1 MGESNGA
8 PDQENPER
16 CSSLLCLLVDT
27 RPRRD
32 ETSTPLVGGQGTDTE
47 DDNEAEPSH
56 YRHAA
61 DYEEEQRAR
70 DRKWLELLESGLG
83 IKTTAS
89 RATVIQSDSELSE
102 DSAEELQERDLA
114 PRKPV
119 YFHKNMRKKDG
130 ANTAGRQGPGHDHNN
145 ECFYCFPWSSSVAE
159 PWPATT
165 WAMACGGDVHMD
177 NDDQQRGCSTW
188 TLSSR
193 TSWWW
198 PSPAR
203 HGLPCKAGTLVQ
215 CTTEQRDRFSQ
226 SREEQRY
233 AGMGQDRCLEASC
246 ARWCGYGREPSHQ
259 PRVARRRC
267 AANLRGPPGRCGGHV
282 RLGV

>member
-1 MGESNGA
+1 MAGA
-8 PDQENPER
+8 
-16 CSSLLCLLVDT
+16 L
-27 RPRRD
+27 
-32 ETSTPLVGGQGTDTE
+32 G
-47 DDNEAEPSH
+47 
-56 YRHAA
+56 
-61 DYEEEQRAR
+61 
-70 DRKWLELLESGLG
+70 KWLGHQDDSITSHEFG
-83 IKTTAS
+83 
-89 RATVIQSDSELSE
+89 VIQSDSELSE

-203 HGLPCKAGTLVQ
+203 HGLRVYLAKLERSYNVQ
-215 CTTEQRDRFSQ
+215 RNSVTASPRAEKNSALCWNG
-226 SREEQRY
+226 SRSLF
-233 AGMGQDRCLEASC
+233 GSIV
-246 ARWCGYGREPSHQ
+246 RE
-259 PRVARRRC
+259 V
-267 AANLRGPPGRCGGHV
+267 V
-282 RLGV
+282 RLWPRTLAPASRGEKTLCSKLTRASRPVWWTCALGV